1 MNWILGNLQDMVSTW
16 NSKMLDINWYLLLT
30 PQSFSQKIWQ
40 TIKTINGT
48 IEAIATALIVLFF
61 VYGMIKSMA
70 DFEELKRPSQALRF
84 FLRFAISKVVVTYS
98 LQIMMKIFEIVNLA
112 VIKTLA
118 SNIGNSGYLA
128 SVPKEIVTA
137 VSKTNVLEQIPLGAV
152 TILGGLFVTIMSFI
166 MILTVYGRFFKLY
179 LYTAISPLPLSTIAS
194 HETEHIARS
203 FIKSYI
209 GICLEG
215 LVIALCT
222 IIFSLYISESPGV
235 SLGSEE
241 AVTMVWKYIGEM
253 VFNMLIL
260 VGSVRISDRIVRE
273 MMGI

>member
-1 MNWILGNLQDMVSTW
+1 MVSTW

-48 IEAIATALIVLFF
+48 IEAIATAFVVLFF

-84 FLRFAISKVVVTYS
+84 FLRFAISKVIVTYS

-128 SVPKEIVTA
+128 SVPTEIVTA

-179 LYTAISPLPLSTIAS
+179 LYTAISPLPLSTVAS

-209 GICLEG
+209 GVCLEG

-222 IIFSLYISESPGV
+222 IIFSLYISDSPAV
-235 SLGSEE
+235 SLGTDE

-260 VGSVRISDRIVRE
+260 VGSVRISDRVVRE